1 MRYRR
6 NKVDKN
12 KNRTTEPQIKK
23 KSNITRMVLCALA
36 GLIMAVNIKTFVHT
50 GGLLPGGFSGVT
62 LLIQEIFEKYLHFS
76 IPYAPVYI
84 ALNAFPIVLGFMKIG
99 RKFTSFS
106 CITIAVVASF
116 TDFIPSLNI
125 TQDIL
130 LIAVFGGLINGFAVS
145 LCLLAGATSGGTDF
159 ISIYISEKYRVDA
172 WNYILI
178 FNACILLLA
187 GLMFSW
193 DRALYSII
201 FQYVSTQI
209 INTSYK
215 RYKKNTLFI
224 VTEKPDEIAEII
236 NSITLHGATAMKAT
250 GMYKHSEKTMLYSV
264 VGSDEIKA
272 VTDAIAKVDPEAFVN
287 ALRTDYIRG
296 RYYMRPND

>member
-1 MRYRR
+1 MSR
-6 NKVDKN
+6 KKAEI
-12 KNRTTEPQIKK
+12 TEPRIKK
-23 KSNITRMVLCALA
+23 KSNIARMVLCALA
-36 GLIMAVNIKTFVHT
+36 GLIMAVNLKTFVHT

-62 LLIQEIFEKYLHFS
+62 LLIQKMCDKYLHFS
-76 IPYAPVYI
+76 MPYAPVYI
-84 ALNAFPIVLGFMKIG
+84 LLNAFPVVLGFMKIG
-99 RKFTSFS
+99 KKFTSFS
-106 CITIAVVASF
+106 CITIAIVAGL

-130 LIAVFGGLINGFAVS
+130 LISVFGGLINGFAVS

-172 WNYILI
+172 WNYILM
-178 FNACILLLA
+178 FNACVLICA
-187 GLMFSW
+187 GLMFGW
-193 DRALYSII
+193 DKALYSII

-209 INTSYK
+209 INANFK

-224 VTEKPDEIAEII
+224 VTEKPEEIAGII
-236 NSITLHGATAMKAT
+236 NRITGHGATTMNAT
-250 GMYKHSEKTMLYSV
+250 GMYKHAEKTMLYSV
-264 VGSDEIKA
+264 IGSDELKA
-272 VTDAIAKVDPEAFVN
+272 VTEEIAKVDPEAFVN